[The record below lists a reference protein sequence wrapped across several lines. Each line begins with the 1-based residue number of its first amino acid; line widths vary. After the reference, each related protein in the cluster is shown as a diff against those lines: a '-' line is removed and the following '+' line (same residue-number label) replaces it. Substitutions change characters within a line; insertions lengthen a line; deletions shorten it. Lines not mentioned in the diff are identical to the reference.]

1 MPRIRKAT
9 ATIIAIAV
17 FQLAVH
23 PSMAQQRCNALT
35 VADAYMAKNYPMFDP
50 AGLRPVM
57 RDLGNIWTLTY
68 RLPPG
73 YYGTVPT
80 VVIEKR
86 TCSVISMQYRQ

>member
-1 MPRIRKAT
+1 VARTRNAT
-9 ATIIAIAV
+9 AAIIAIAA
-17 FQLAVH
+17 FQLAAH
-23 PSMAQQRCNALT
+23 PSIAQQRCNLLA
-35 VADAYMAKNYPMFDP
+35 VANAFMAKNYPLFDP
-50 AGLRPVM
+50 TGLRPVM
-57 RDLGNIWTLTY
+57 SDQGNIWTLTY